1 MPKFNCDIL
10 KDFQPLCEILPL
22 LLCNSHIKPTE
33 IFADIS
39 SKKSENQR
47 FLFAFEFSRL
57 KVALGFCNFVI
68 FHQKWPVCK
77 HCLPASFG
85 FSKTRQLSTQ
95 NINLARFTRNVEC
108 DFLGNFQALCL
119 WLNNF
124 EVLILINARGVC
136 VIFDQERMLDPS
148 TSRCK
153 TFTEQQ
159 VLPRCLIK
167 ICSSYSMIYL
177 FQLLLDLWSPSVT
190 LKILKEWIED
200 EGGSWFINGM
210 PWILVGDQPFP
221 SPKNGSDDAQ
231 YAHKYYL
238 NFRANFVRLWSLR
251 ISGQTLILQDA
262 ILLLVMWSL
271 MCRKTA
277 SHASHF
283 RFFFSKFSE
292 TPNTEGCMPQQS
304 FFSLIAKP

>member
-1 MPKFNCDIL
+1 MFVL
-10 KDFQPLCEILPL
+10 
-22 LLCNSHIKPTE
+22 IKTDLSGNTIWP
-33 IFADIS
+33 
-39 SKKSENQR
+39 Q
-47 FLFAFEFSRL
+47 
-57 KVALGFCNFVI
+57 ALGFQKLAKLTI
-68 FHQKWPVCK
+68 FGIFNE
-77 HCLPASFG
+77 L
-85 FSKTRQLSTQ
+85 LSTQ
-95 NINLARFTRNVEC
+95 NVNVARFARNVEC
-108 DFLGNFQALCL
+108 NFFCDFQTL
-119 WLNNF
+119 W
-124 EVLILINARGVC
+124 C
-136 VIFDQERMLDPS
+136 
-148 TSRCK
+148 C
-153 TFTEQQ
+153 
-159 VLPRCLIK
+159 
-167 ICSSYSMIYL
+167 YYMIYL
-177 FQLLLDLWSPSVT
+177 SQLLLDLWSPSVT

-283 RFFFSKFSE
+283 RLFFQRIFRNAKYRRVYAA
-292 TPNTEGCMPQQS
+292 TIL
-304 FFSLIAKP
+304 FFLDCKTIDT

>member
-167 ICSSYSMIYL
+167 ICCCH
-177 FQLLLDLWSPSVT
+177 SVWKS
-190 LKILKEWIED
+190 LKM
-200 EGGSWFINGM
+200 S
-210 PWILVGDQPFP
+210 
-221 SPKNGSDDAQ
+221 
-231 YAHKYYL
+231 HL
-238 NFRANFVRLWSLR
+238 NFRIRNFPPIFVVLKLTYLVTPFGRNLHFFKN
-251 ISGQTLILQDA
+251 LQNWPF
-262 ILLLVMWSL
+262 LGSL
-271 MCRKTA
+271 MNFCPLKMWT
-277 SHASHF
+277 
-283 RFFFSKFSE
+283 
-292 TPNTEGCMPQQS
+292 
-304 FFSLIAKP
+304 

>member
-1 MPKFNCDIL
+1 MRVACVSYLIRKECLIHQPADVKPLLNNKCCLGAWSRSVPPTLWFIFFNC
-10 KDFQPLCEILPL
+10 CWTYE
-22 LLCNSHIKPTE
+22 
-33 IFADIS
+33 
-39 SKKSENQR
+39 
-47 FLFAFEFSRL
+47 
-57 KVALGFCNFVI
+57 
-68 FHQKWPVCK
+68 
-77 HCLPASFG
+77 
-85 FSKTRQLSTQ
+85 
-95 NINLARFTRNVEC
+95 
-108 DFLGNFQALCL
+108 
-119 WLNNF
+119 
-124 EVLILINARGVC
+124 
-136 VIFDQERMLDPS
+136 
-148 TSRCK
+148 
-153 TFTEQQ
+153 
-159 VLPRCLIK
+159 
-167 ICSSYSMIYL
+167 
-177 FQLLLDLWSPSVT
+177 VT

>member
-1 MPKFNCDIL
+1 M
-10 KDFQPLCEILPL
+10 
-22 LLCNSHIKPTE
+22 
-33 IFADIS
+33 
-39 SKKSENQR
+39 
-47 FLFAFEFSRL
+47 
-57 KVALGFCNFVI
+57 
-68 FHQKWPVCK
+68 
-77 HCLPASFG
+77 
-85 FSKTRQLSTQ
+85 STQ
-95 NINLARFTRNVEC
+95 NVNVARFARNVEC
-108 DFLGNFQALCL
+108 NFFCDFQTL
-119 WLNNF
+119 W
-124 EVLILINARGVC
+124 C
-136 VIFDQERMLDPS
+136 
-148 TSRCK
+148 C
-153 TFTEQQ
+153 
-159 VLPRCLIK
+159 
-167 ICSSYSMIYL
+167 YYMIYL
-177 FQLLLDLWSPSVT
+177 SQLLLDLWSPSVT

-283 RFFFSKFSE
+283 RLFFQRIFRNAKYRRVYAA
-292 TPNTEGCMPQQS
+292 TIL
-304 FFSLIAKP
+304 FFLDCKTIDT

>member
-1 MPKFNCDIL
+1 MSHLNFWHFDIFQLIFNEL
-10 KDFQPLCEILPL
+10 
-22 LLCNSHIKPTE
+22 
-33 IFADIS
+33 
-39 SKKSENQR
+39 
-47 FLFAFEFSRL
+47 
-57 KVALGFCNFVI
+57 
-68 FHQKWPVCK
+68 
-77 HCLPASFG
+77 
-85 FSKTRQLSTQ
+85 LSTQ
-95 NINLARFTRNVEC
+95 NVNVARYARNIECNFFC
-108 DFLGNFQALCL
+108 DFQTL
-119 WLNNF
+119 W
-124 EVLILINARGVC
+124 C
-136 VIFDQERMLDPS
+136 
-148 TSRCK
+148 C
-153 TFTEQQ
+153 
-159 VLPRCLIK
+159 
-167 ICSSYSMIYL
+167 YYMIYL
-177 FQLLLDLWSPSVT
+177 SQLLLDLWSPSVT